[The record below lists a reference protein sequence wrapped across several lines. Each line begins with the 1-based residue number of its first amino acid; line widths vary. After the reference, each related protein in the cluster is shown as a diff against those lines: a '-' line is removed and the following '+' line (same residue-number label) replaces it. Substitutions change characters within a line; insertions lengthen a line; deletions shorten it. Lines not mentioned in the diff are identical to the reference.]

1 MTLLPLSNYQIAKLK
16 TIIPD
21 HALHRAVVLVDHWAV
36 GLVDNWAVW
45 RAV

>member
-1 MTLLPLSNYQIAKLK
+1 MVAAMAGSWAAWKVVEMAFQ
-16 TIIPD
+16 
-21 HALHRAVVLVDHWAV
+21 RAVGLVDNWAV